1 MNRYLIPLVLLLA
14 LMGLFAF
21 GLRMD
26 PRRVPSPFIGK
37 PAPAFDLPQLHAPEQ
52 RLTQA
57 MLRGRPVLLNV
68 WASWCVECR
77 HEHGLLLQL
86 ATRNNIPIYG
96 LNYKDA
102 RADAL
107 RWLEERGNPYVA
119 SAADEDGK
127 VGIDYGVYG
136 VPETFVMDGA
146 GIIRYKHIGALT
158 EQAVNETILPLL
170 NGAGVSGVGAN
181 APIPD
186 VVERGQ
192 SVRSDP

>member
-1 MNRYLIPLVLLLA
+1 MTRYLTPLFLFLA
-14 LMGLFAF
+14 LVGLFAI
-21 GLRMD
+21 GLGMD

-37 PAPAFDLPQLHAPEQ
+37 PAPAFDLPQLHDADQ
-52 RLTQA
+52 RLTQD

-77 HEHGLLLQL
+77 HEHGLLVQL
-86 ATRNNIPIYG
+86 ATKHNVPIYG

-107 RWLEERGNPYVA
+107 RWLEEFGNPYVI
-119 SAADEDGK
+119 SAADMDGK

-136 VPETFVMDGA
+136 VPETFVLDAG

-158 EQAVNETILPLL
+158 EQVVRETILPLL
-170 NGAGVSGVGAN
+170 GSGTGTVSL
-181 APIPD
+181 
-186 VVERGQ
+186 
-192 SVRSDP
+192 